1 MKPPLFARPFS
12 KALVAGSSR
21 PERSTLLSTSKGPR
35 PQDGRYTK
43 TRGTSAKRAVSFL
56 AYQRTPAEKN
66 SPLLSEDG
74 KVAIIEEYDLPEG

>member
-1 MKPPLFARPFS
+1 
-12 KALVAGSSR
+12 
-21 PERSTLLSTSKGPR
+21 
-35 PQDGRYTK
+35 
-43 TRGTSAKRAVSFL
+43 L